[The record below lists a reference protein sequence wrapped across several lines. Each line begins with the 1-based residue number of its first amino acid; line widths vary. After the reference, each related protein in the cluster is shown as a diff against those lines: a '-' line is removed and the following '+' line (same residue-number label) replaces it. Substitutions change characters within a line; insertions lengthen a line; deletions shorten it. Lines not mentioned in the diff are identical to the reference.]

1 MAHVVGI
8 DLGTTN
14 SLVAHMRGERPEII
28 PNEAGKRLT
37 PSVVGLDRQ
46 DALHVGETAK
56 NQLVA
61 MPDRTVAEVKRLM
74 GTSQK
79 VKLGPREYTPQEI
92 SGIILKKLKDDA
104 EIYIGAQIEEAVITV
119 PAYFTDAQRQA
130 TKDAGELAG
139 FKVDRILNEPTA
151 AALAYGLD
159 HLDKEQ
165 FVLVYDLGGGT
176 FDVSVLEMFEGV
188 LDVKASAGNNHLGGG
203 DFDRAIAEFLAA
215 EFERTHGV
223 DVRRDAKAMV
233 RLKTAAEQAKME
245 LSTVKATQVMLP
257 FLAVKGTD
265 PLSLEMELSR
275 AKLEELIGAMIRST
289 VEPVEL
295 ALKDAKLD
303 KKQITDVVLVG
314 GSSRIPLVQ
323 SLLSDYFGK
332 ETKRGVNPDEAI
344 ALGAAVQAGLKSG
357 AISTERGIMITD
369 VCPFTLGVEVVAST
383 GFQKMGGMFSPII
396 PRNSTV
402 PVSRTEV
409 YSTTADNQRMVDI
422 KVYQGE
428 SRLVKNN
435 TFLDQYSV
443 DGIPPAS
450 AGNEKVAITF
460 MYDVNGILAVKTKI
474 VSTGKEAELKI
485 EKSAQRM
492 SDKDRAAAKDRLE
505 KEWNQ
510 DEPRPAAA
518 AAGGMGAPASAGAA
532 GPSGGDAGVK
542 ALVAAATQKLST
554 VTGDARTKL
563 EDLVG
568 RLKSAS
574 ARGDAAAIKLLDE
587 QLTNYL
593 FELD

>member
-14 SLVAHMRGERPEII
+14 SLVAQMRPDQSGRPEII
-28 PNEAGKRLT
+28 ANEAGKRLT
-37 PSVVGLDRQ
+37 PSIVGLDKHDQ
-46 DALHVGETAK
+46 IHVGDTAK

-74 GTSQK
+74 GSPAK
-79 VKLGPREYTPQEI
+79 VRLGAREYTPQEI
-92 SGIILKKLKDDA
+92 SAFILKRLKDDA
-104 EIYIGAQIEEAVITV
+104 ERALGGSVAEAVITV

-139 FKVDRILNEPTA
+139 FRVDRILNEPTA

-203 DFDRAIAEFLAA
+203 DFDRAVAEWLAR
-215 EFERTHGV
+215 EFEAAHGIDLRK
-223 DVRRDAKAMV
+223 DVKAMV
-233 RLKTAAEQAKME
+233 RLKQAAEQAKME
-245 LSTVKATQVMLP
+245 LSSLTVTTIMLP
-257 FLAVKGTD
+257 FIAIANRGA
-265 PLSLEMELSR
+265 PSR
-275 AKLEELIGAMIRST
+275 CRSRSSCRARELEELIGPMIRST
-289 VEPVEL
+289 LEPVES
-295 ALKDAKLD
+295 ALRDAKLD
-303 KKQITDVVLVG
+303 KSRITDVVLVG

-323 SLLSDYFGK
+323 ALLAEHFGK
-332 ETKRGVNPDEAI
+332 EARRGVNPDEAI

-383 GFQKMGGMFSPII
+383 GSQRMGGMFSPII

-409 YSTTADNQRMVDI
+409 YSTTADQQRIVDI

-435 TFLDQYSV
+435 TFLDSYSI
-443 DGIPPAS
+443 DGIPPAP
-450 AGNEKVAITF
+450 AGHEKVAITF
-460 MYDVNGILAVKTKI
+460 TYDVNGILNCKTKI
-474 VSTGKEAELKI
+474 VSTGKEALLVVD
-485 EKSAQRM
+485 KSAQRM
-492 SDKDRAAAKDRLE
+492 SEGDKGKARERLE
-505 KEWNQ
+505 GEWRG
-510 DEPRPAAA
+510 DKAAA
-518 AAGGMGAPASAGAA
+518 APAAMGAAPAQTDEAI
-532 GPSGGDAGVK
+532 V
-542 ALVAAATQKLST
+542 VAAKAKMAS
-554 VTGDARTKL
+554 VDAANKVKL
-563 EDLVG
+563 EKLVG
-568 RLKSAS
+568 EFEGA
-574 ARGDAAAIKLLDE
+574 GDAATRAKIDRELT
-587 QLTNYL
+587 QLL

>member
-1 MAHVVGI
+1 MSHVVGI

-14 SLVAHMRGERPEII
+14 SLVAYMHGERPEII
-28 PNEAGKRLT
+28 VNETGKRLT
-37 PSVVGLDRQ
+37 PSIVGLDR
-46 DALHVGETAK
+46 DDELHVGDTAK

-61 MPDRTVAEVKRLM
+61 MPERTVAEVKRLM

-79 VKLGPREYTPQEI
+79 VRIGPREYTPQEV
-92 SGIILKKLKDDA
+92 SAIILKQLKADA
-104 EIYIGAQIEEAVITV
+104 ETYLGEKVEEAVITV

-151 AALAYGLD
+151 AALAYGID

-203 DFDRAIAEFLAA
+203 DFDRAIAEWLCK
-215 EFERTHGV
+215 EFEKTHGV

-233 RLKTAAEQAKME
+233 RLKSAAEQAKME
-245 LSTVKATQVMLP
+245 LSTVKSTQVMLP

-265 PLSLEMELSR
+265 PLSLEMEVTR
-275 AKLEELIGAMIRST
+275 AQVETLIGDLLRST
-289 VEPVEL
+289 IEPIEI

-303 KKQITDVVLVG
+303 RKQISEVVLVG

-323 SLLSDYFGK
+323 TLLTEHFGQAPR
-332 ETKRGVNPDEAI
+332 RGVNPDEAI

-383 GFQKMGGMFSPII
+383 GHQKMGGMFSPII

-409 YSTTADNQRMVDI
+409 YSTTGDSQRIVDI

-435 TFLDQYSV
+435 TFLDQYTV
-443 DGIPPAS
+443 DGIPPAP

-460 MYDVNGILAVKTKI
+460 TYDVNGILNVKTKI
-474 VSTGKEAELKI
+474 VSTGKEAALTVD
-485 EKSAQRM
+485 KSGQRM
-492 SDKDRAAAKDRLE
+492 SEKERSAARERLEREWGEEPAPKAAAMGGMASGGAQPEAVNGSAQVPNNPLL
-505 KEWNQ
+505 
-510 DEPRPAAA
+510 AAA
-518 AAGGMGAPASAGAA
+518 QEKLGTLDASNRQKLEALMGRLRVASSAGDPKEAA
-532 GPSGGDAGVK
+532 
-542 ALVAAATQKLST
+542 
-554 VTGDARTKL
+554 
-563 EDLVG
+563 
-568 RLKSAS
+568 RL
-574 ARGDAAAIKLLDE
+574 DQE
-587 QLTNYL
+587 LTNFL